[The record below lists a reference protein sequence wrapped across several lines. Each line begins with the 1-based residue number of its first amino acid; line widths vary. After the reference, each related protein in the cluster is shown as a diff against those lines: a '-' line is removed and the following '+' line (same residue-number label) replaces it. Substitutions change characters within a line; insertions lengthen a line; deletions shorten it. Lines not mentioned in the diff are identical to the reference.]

1 MAQINLDKTI
11 YAQQPIQTD
20 VVYYETIVDN
30 SSLKV
35 VTTEVTLN
43 QYPLIS
49 KSLILWEG
57 AEYDKIGQWTD
68 EQAEA
73 RIKELLESE

>member
-11 YAQQPIQTD
+11 YAQQPIETN
-20 VVYYETIVDN
+20 VVYYETIIDN

-43 QYPLIS
+43 QYPQICI
-49 KSLILWEG
+49 SLILWEG
-57 AEYDKIGQWTD
+57 ADYDRIGQWTD

-73 RIKELLESE
+73 RIKELLEK

>member
-1 MAQINLDKTI
+1 MAQIILDKTI

-30 SSLKV
+30 SALKV
-35 VTTEVTLN
+35 VTTEVTLY
-43 QYPLIS
+43 QYPQIT

-57 AEYDKIGQWTD
+57 AEYDRIGQWTD
-68 EQAEA
+68 AEAEA
-73 RIKELLESE
+73 RIKELLES

>member
-57 AEYDKIGQWTD
+57 ESYDAIGQWTD
-68 EQAEA
+68 EQAEQ